1 MRKHIDEMI
10 SNRVDVNLTSTL
22 EDLSPKKSSWITNDD
37 ITRRLREKVANDY
50 SEGLKLFEKS
60 ADIMADSLIRH
71 EMVCAAKGAFDAS
84 KEMDSDPNK
93 NGDEEFV
100 AVELQDVANKAL
112 EVAAKSKKKCIVD
125 CLVDRQFDFD
135 LTKRK
140 ESLKCLL
147 EIKKELVKTYA
158 KLTSLILD
166 LHDIKFLLQENGW
179 EYYEESELEELEDF

>member
-22 EDLSPKKSSWITNDD
+22 EDLSTTRSSWIPNDEV
-37 ITRRLREKVANDY
+37 TKRLRERIANDF
-50 SEGLKLFEKS
+50 SKGMKLFEKG
-60 ADIMADSLIRH
+60 ADGMADSLIRH

-84 KEMDSDPNK
+84 KEIDSDPNK
-93 NGDEEFV
+93 NGDEKLV

-112 EVAAKSKKKCIVD
+112 EVAAKSKMKCIVD
-125 CLVDRQFDFD
+125 GLADRQTDFD

-140 ESLKCLL
+140 EALKCLL
-147 EIKKELVKTYA
+147 DIKKELVKTYA
-158 KLTSLILD
+158 KLTFLILD

-179 EYYEESELEELEDF
+179 EYYEESELEKLEDF

>member
-10 SNRVDVNLTSTL
+10 SSRVDSNVAKTL
-22 EDLSPKKSSWITNDD
+22 EELSSKKSSWIPDEEVSAL
-37 ITRRLREKVANDY
+37 LRKRVANDY
-50 SEGLKLFEKS
+50 AEGLKLFEKS

-125 CLVDRQFDFD
+125 GLADRQPDFD

-140 ESLKCLL
+140 EALKCLL

-158 KLTSLILD
+158 KLTSIILD

-179 EYYEESELEELEDF
+179 EYYEESELEKLEEF